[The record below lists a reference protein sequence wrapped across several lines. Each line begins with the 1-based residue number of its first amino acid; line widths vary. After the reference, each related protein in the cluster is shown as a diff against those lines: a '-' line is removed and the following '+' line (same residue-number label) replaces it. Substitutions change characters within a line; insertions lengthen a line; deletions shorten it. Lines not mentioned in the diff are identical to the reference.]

1 MSSASKLEPQKS
13 SNLPTDDESISSSM
27 NIDQSESNRN
37 YQLDVVSLT
46 KEPSSDRG
54 VLEKSSSTYSQTPD
68 QTKRR
73 WTYEPQK
80 TVPRDRR
87 RNFGWVTLIPEY
99 KNPREYDEATK
110 YTIILVVALS
120 AVIGPMGTS
129 ILLPVIDE
137 VAADLGTSVT
147 LVNISVGIY
156 LLSLG
161 ILPLWWSSFSERL
174 GRRPIYISSFALFF
188 AFSIGCSLSK
198 SIGMLIGF
206 RVLCGGC
213 SASVQSIGA
222 GTIADLYPPLMRGSR
237 MGLFYLGPLAGPLM
251 APIIGGALGQGLGW
265 RSTQWFL
272 VIFSA
277 CLFILQLFLLPET
290 MRAQDSPE
298 AIRALLKSRQ
308 LPVNLENKGEDRN
321 SSQHKTSHV
330 ESELETGSLIENE
343 QTEVLLQRI
352 ATLASHY
359 DDEVI
364 DESMGQVNHENAA
377 AFDPVMPALS
387 KMETDHR
394 GRVAFLKRRR
404 DRIHQRLSHEFQKLL
419 QDKGSNTH
427 VPQNQNESRLKVI
440 KRNSYIYLVLPIK
453 SLCFL
458 QYPPVLL
465 SIIYSAPCFAVLYFV
480 NMTLTYCYARSP
492 YNFSPILIGLVY
504 IPNSVTYFI
513 ASTVGGRW
521 ADVLLKKYKEKHGV
535 LAPEA
540 RFGINITIASILFP
554 CALLITG
561 WCLDKKVHWVA
572 PLVGT
577 AIFGFAQMIVIGVNT
592 TYIVDSLPGRGATG
606 IAVNNFVRMILAS
619 VASFVTEP
627 LIKAIGVG
635 PLFSILAGITLLLI
649 SVLIVLKKKGHQ
661 WRETYDLE
669 RIYDKLDDVDAH

>member
-1 MSSASKLEPQKS
+1 MSSASKLKPQKS
-13 SNLPTDDESISSSM
+13 PNLPTDDESISSSM
-27 NIDQSESNRN
+27 NNDQSESNR
-37 YQLDVVSLT
+37 QLDVVSLT
-46 KEPSSDRG
+46 KEASSSSNKR
-54 VLEKSSSTYSQTPD
+54 VLEKSTSSYSQTPD

-87 RNFGWVTLIPEY
+87 RNLGWVTLIPEY

-161 ILPLWWSSFSERL
+161 VLPLWWSSFSERL

-277 CLFILQLFLLPET
+277 CLFILQFFLLPET

-308 LPVNLENKGEDRN
+308 LQNNLENKGDDRN
-321 SSQHKTSHV
+321 SSQHKASDV
-330 ESELETGSLIENE
+330 EPELETAIEYE
-343 QTEVLLQRI
+343 ETDALLQRI

-359 DDEVI
+359 DDEVGE
-364 DESMGQVNHENAA
+364 ESMGQVDRESPAV
-377 AFDPVMPALS
+377 FDPVMPALS

-394 GRVAFLKRRR
+394 GRVAFLRRR
-404 DRIHQRLSHEFQKLL
+404 RNRIHERLAHEFQKLL
-419 QDKGSNTH
+419 QNKGNNTH
-427 VPQNQNESRLKVI
+427 VPENLNESRLRVV
-440 KRNSYIYLVLPIK
+440 KRNLYIYLVLPIK

-627 LIKAIGVG
+627 LINAIGVG

-649 SVLIVLKKKGHQ
+649 SVLIVLKKKGHH

-669 RIYDKLDDVDAH
+669 RIYDKLDDVN